1 MPGRSYASEY
11 LGLAALVAMYILI
24 QFFVEPFH
32 RMFSLDNLAIQF
44 PHAEIERVSVGWLF
58 IYAGGIPLAI
68 LILWALIFRPGG
80 HKAHVTILGF
90 FISLILT
97 SFITDVVKN
106 AVGRPRPDLIAR
118 CKPVSNA
125 HTSADDLGSRQPS
138 RREMGNGADFKL
150 APQEKGTPAHRLVTF
165 EICTETDHHT
175 LHDGW
180 RSFPSGHSSFSFSGL
195 GYLSLF
201 IAGQCHVF
209 RPRTDLGRVLLALA
223 PLLAAVLIAISR
235 CEDYRHDVY
244 DVTVGS
250 TLGMAVAWFTY
261 RRYYPTLRSKRCD
274 TPYPSRAELA
284 DIRGFSKAKTDEES
298 RIQSA
303 AEFELDDLTPNASA
317 AATEHSPLLESGTN
331 GNTGN
336 TEQPPSNGDADSVP
350 LAEEPS
356 TAKLVLTLA
365 SVWVGVFLA
374 ALDSTIIATLSAPIS
389 DSFNSFTLFS
399 WLATAYLI
407 ANAAIQPLSGR
418 LTDIFSRRTGLVI
431 SNILFGAGNLI
442 CGLAKSQSVMILGRV
457 VAGMGGGGLLTIST
471 FVTTDLVPLRR
482 RGLWQGFGNLSFGL
496 GSGLGGVF
504 GGWIN
509 DALSW
514 RWAFLIQVPLI
525 VISGL
530 LVYFTIKIPV
540 KEKNMSRIRRVD
552 FLGSITLVTSLVLL
566 LLALNSGGNLVSWTH
581 PLVLVSLPL
590 FAAFLLAFIFVED
603 RVAKEPIIPVR
614 LLLHRTVWS
623 ACLTNWFT
631 TMSVFAILYYGP
643 IYFQVRGLSAT
654 QAGIRLIPQAV
665 GTAGGSIAVGLVTR
679 ATGRYWHVNAGI
691 EATLVLAIGLIAGT
705 FSATTPAWPPFAYF
719 FLVGFGYGG
728 MLTTTLLALIAAVDH
743 AHQAVVT
750 SASYAF
756 RSTGST
762 VGIAVAGAVFQNVL
776 KQELWRRF
784 GDRDGAADVIAR
796 IRDSVGAVQ
805 GLPPDWKE
813 GVLAAY
819 MQALTAVWWT
829 TFGIAGLGALCSLAM
844 GEHRLHKD
852 LARTGDAEEDDE

>member
-1 MPGRSYASEY
+1 MPGVNAQHSRRAAGLQQNGASSAVSRFWQRSYASEY
-11 LGLAALVAMYILI
+11 LGLAALVAMYIL
-24 QFFVEPFH
+24 FFVEPFH

-80 HKAHVTILGF
+80 HKAHITILGF

-106 AVGRPRPDLIAR
+106 AVGRPRPDLLAR
-118 CKPVSNA
+118 CKP
-125 HTSADDLGSRQPS
+125 
-138 RREMGNGADFKL
+138 
-150 APQEKGTPAHRLVTF
+150 EKGTPAHRLVTF

-223 PLLAAVLIAISR
+223 PLLTAVLIAISR

-303 AEFELDDLTPNASA
+303 ADSMSPPNGPAPNASA
-317 AATEHSPLLESGTN
+317 AATEHSPLLEGGTN
-331 GNTGN
+331 GNS
-336 TEQPPSNGDADSVP
+336 EQPPSNGDVDSIP

-431 SNILFGAGNLI
+431 SNVLFGAGNLI

-566 LLALNSGGNLVSWTH
+566 LLALNSGGNLVPWTH

-705 FSATTPAWPPFAYF
+705 FRATTPAWPPFAYF
-719 FLVGFGYGG
+719 LLVGFGYGG

-829 TFGIAGLGALCSLAM
+829 TFGIAALGALCSLAM

-852 LARTGDAEEDDE
+852 LARTGDAEEEEDDE